1 MITGYTVQCVSV
13 TGSPYDGETSEEQLT
28 ATGLSP
34 NTTYNC
40 SVSASNGQGSG
51 PSAHQLVNT
60 LEAREFTDHLCVGM
74 YVAIYG
80 VLQPFFSPATP
91 SSTADN
97 IDITV
102 VVGVVMA
109 VVVVMII
116 VYATVVILLLILKIC
131 KIQSSHNR

>member
-13 TGSPYDGETSEEQLT
+13 TGSPYDGDTSEQQLT

-60 LEAREFTDHLCVGM
+60 LEAREFTDHLCVSAC
-74 YVAIYG
+74 AIWSMQYG
-80 VLQPFFSPATP
+80 EVGGSGFVWDDSPLPPQLLMPLPETSAT
-91 SSTADN
+91 
-97 IDITV
+97 
-102 VVGVVMA
+102 
-109 VVVVMII
+109 
-116 VYATVVILLLILKIC
+116 LW
-131 KIQSSHNR
+131 